1 MKRKLNWPIIACL
14 LLWAAVLVLIGH
26 WMHGMKPQVV
36 ERIDTIVVRD
46 TLRVIEPVEVET
58 ERLVTRWRVK
68 AALHSP
74 LQATDEP
81 DGSTGAPLLS
91 AAPTGTSLP
100 SDDSVE
106 VELPITQKV
115 YGDSTYRAW
124 VSGYRPSLDSIEVYR
139 KTVTIERTLVQ
150 KPKRWSIGVTGGYG
164 YGLLHGRPDVFV
176 GVGVSYRLK

>member
-1 MKRKLNWPIIACL
+1 MRKNLPIIICL
-14 LLWAAVLVLIGH
+14 VCWAALLVLIGH

-36 ERIDTIVVRD
+36 ERIDTIVVTD
-46 TLRVIEPVEVET
+46 TLRVIEPVEVER

-68 AALHSP
+68 AVRVDAG
-74 LQATDEP
+74 ATDEP

-91 AAPTGTSLP
+91 AAPTGTLLP
-100 SDDSVE
+100 STDSVE
-106 VELPITQKV
+106 VELPITQKG

-139 KTVTIERTLVQ
+139 KTITIEKNILL
-150 KPKRWSIGVTGGYG
+150 PSAKRWSIGVTGGYG

-176 GVGVSYRLK
+176 GVGVSYRLR

>member
-1 MKRKLNWPIIACL
+1 MRKQNWPIIVCL
-14 LLWAAVLVLIGH
+14 VCWAAVLVLIGH
-26 WMHGMKPQVV
+26 WMRGMKPQVV
-36 ERIDTIVVRD
+36 ERIDTVIVTD

-68 AALHSP
+68 AVP
-74 LQATDEP
+74 
-81 DGSTGAPLLS
+81 TGAPLLS

-100 SDDSVE
+100 STDSVE

-124 VSGYRPSLDSIEVYR
+124 VSGYRPNLDSIEVYR
-139 KTVTIERTLVQ
+139 KTITIERTLVQ
-150 KPKRWSIGVTGGYG
+150 KPKRWNIGVTGGYG

-176 GVGVSYRLK
+176 GVGVSYRLR

>member
-1 MKRKLNWPIIACL
+1 MKRKPNWPFIVCL
-14 LLWAAVLVLIGH
+14 VCWAAVLVLIGH
-26 WMHGMKPQVV
+26 WMHGMKPQVM
-36 ERIDTIVVRD
+36 ERIDTIVVTD
-46 TLRVIEPVEVET
+46 TLRVIEPVEVER

-68 AALHSP
+68 AVRVDAG
-74 LQATDEP
+74 ATDEP
-81 DGSTGAPLLS
+81 DGSTEAPLLS

-100 SDDSVE
+100 SADSVE

-139 KTVTIERTLVQ
+139 KTITIERTLTQ

-176 GVGVSYRLK
+176 GVGVSYRLR

>member
-1 MKRKLNWPIIACL
+1 MPIIACL
-14 LLWAAVLVLIGH
+14 VCWAAVLVLIGH
-26 WMHGMKPQVV
+26 WMRGMKPQVV
-36 ERIDTIVVRD
+36 ERIDTVIVTD

-68 AALHSP
+68 AVRVD
-74 LQATDEP
+74 ATDEP
-81 DGSTGAPLLS
+81 DGSTGA
-91 AAPTGTSLP
+91 SLP
-100 SDDSVE
+100 STDSVE

-139 KTVTIERTLVQ
+139 KTITIERTLVQ
-150 KPKRWSIGVTGGYG
+150 KPKRWSIGMTGGYG

-176 GVGVSYRLK
+176 GVGVSYRLR

>member
-1 MKRKLNWPIIACL
+1 MNKAWYL
-14 LLWAAVLVLIGH
+14 LLLVLLLAAVLVLIGH
-26 WMHGMKPQVV
+26 CMHEMKPQVV
-36 ERIDTIVVRD
+36 ERIDTVIVTE
-46 TLRVIEPVEVET
+46 TLRVVEPVEVET

-74 LQATDEP
+74 LQATDDP
-81 DGSTGAPLLS
+81 DGSTCASLLS
-91 AAPTGTSLP
+91 AAPTGTSSP
-100 SDDSVE
+100 SADSVE

-124 VSGYRPSLDSIEVYR
+124 VSGYRPNLDSIDVYR

-150 KPKRWSIGVTGGYG
+150 KPKRWCIGVTGGYG

-176 GVGVSYRLK
+176 GVGVSYRLR

>member
-36 ERIDTIVVRD
+36 ERIDTVIVTD
-46 TLRVIEPVEVET
+46 TQRVIEPVEVET

-81 DGSTGAPLLS
+81 DGSTDATLLS
-91 AAPTGTSLP
+91 A
-100 SDDSVE
+100 DSVE

-139 KTVTIERTLVQ
+139 KTITIEKNILL
-150 KPKRWSIGVTGGYG
+150 PSAKRWSIGVTGGYG

-176 GVGVSYRLK
+176 GVGVSYRLR

>member
-1 MKRKLNWPIIACL
+1 M
-14 LLWAAVLVLIGH
+14 
-26 WMHGMKPQVV
+26 
-36 ERIDTIVVRD
+36 
-46 TLRVIEPVEVET
+46 IEPVEVET

-68 AALHSP
+68 AVRVDAG
-74 LQATDEP
+74 ATDEP
-81 DGSTGAPLLS
+81 DGSTEAPLPS
-91 AAPTGTSLP
+91 A
-100 SDDSVE
+100 DSVE

-139 KTVTIERTLVQ
+139 KTIAIERTLAQ

-176 GVGVSYRLK
+176 GVGVSYRLR

>member
-1 MKRKLNWPIIACL
+1 MKRKLNWPIIVCL
-14 LLWAAVLVLIGH
+14 LLWVAVLVLIGH

-36 ERIDTIVVRD
+36 ERIDTIVVTD
-46 TLRVIEPVEVET
+46 TLRVIEPVEVER

-68 AALHSP
+68 AVRVDAG
-74 LQATDEP
+74 ATDEP
-81 DGSTGAPLLS
+81 DGSTEAPLL
-91 AAPTGTSLP
+91 

-139 KTVTIERTLVQ
+139 KTITIERTLVQ

>member
-14 LLWAAVLVLIGH
+14 LLWVAVLVLIGH

-36 ERIDTIVVRD
+36 ERIDTVIVTD
-46 TLRVIEPVEVET
+46 TLRVIEPVEVER

-68 AALHSP
+68 AVRVDAA
-74 LQATDEP
+74 ATDEP

-100 SDDSVE
+100 STDSVE

-139 KTVTIERTLVQ
+139 KTITIEKNILL
-150 KPKRWSIGVTGGYG
+150 PSAKRWSIGVTGGYG

-176 GVGVSYRLK
+176 GVGVSYRLR

>member
-1 MKRKLNWPIIACL
+1 MR
-14 LLWAAVLVLIGH
+14 
-26 WMHGMKPQVV
+26 GMKPQVV
-36 ERIDTIVVRD
+36 ERIDTVIVTD
-46 TLRVIEPVEVET
+46 TLRVVEPVEVET

-68 AALHSP
+68 AVRVDAA
-74 LQATDEP
+74 ATDEP
-81 DGSTGAPLLS
+81 DGSTCAPLLS

-100 SDDSVE
+100 STDSVE

-139 KTVTIERTLVQ
+139 KTITIERTLVQ

-176 GVGVSYRLK
+176 GIGVSYRLK

>member
-1 MKRKLNWPIIACL
+1 M
-14 LLWAAVLVLIGH
+14 
-26 WMHGMKPQVV
+26 V
-36 ERIDTIVVRD
+36 ERIDTIVVTD
-46 TLRVIEPVEVET
+46 TLRVIEPVEVER

-68 AALHSP
+68 AVRVDAG
-74 LQATDEP
+74 ATDEP

-100 SDDSVE
+100 SADSVE

-139 KTVTIERTLVQ
+139 KTITIERTLVQ

-176 GVGVSYRLK
+176 GVGVSYRLR

>member
-1 MKRKLNWPIIACL
+1 MRKNLPIIICL
-14 LLWAAVLVLIGH
+14 VCWAALLVLIGH
-26 WMHGMKPQVV
+26 WMRGMKPQVV
-36 ERIDTIVVRD
+36 ERIDTIVVTD
-46 TLRVIEPVEVET
+46 TLLVVEPVEVET

-68 AALHSP
+68 AVRVDAG
-74 LQATDEP
+74 ATDEP
-81 DGSTGAPLLS
+81 DGSTDATLL
-91 AAPTGTSLP
+91 

-139 KTVTIERTLVQ
+139 KTITIEKNILP
-150 KPKRWSIGVTGGYG
+150 KSAKRWSIGVTGGYG

-176 GVGVSYRLK
+176 GVGVSYRLR